1 MSSIII
7 HNIPI
12 TLKKYLQKIAESKG
26 LTLSEFLL
34 EEIVEISNISTIK
47 NKENKT
53 DRSQFPK
60 IKASE
65 IVDAIKSNY
74 N

>member
-12 TLKKYLQKIAESKG
+12 KLKKYLQKIAKSKG
-26 LTLSEFLL
+26 ITLSEFLL
-34 EEIVEISNISTIK
+34 EEIIKISNISTIEK
-47 NKENKT
+47 KGKKI
-53 DRSQFPK
+53 DRALFPK